1 MTDPSPIDPNLITDL
16 LKTTKEATDSILRH
30 NNRGGNRKPYYT
42 AKWAGYVGDLLTLV
56 YTTGEP
62 QLIPEGQ
69 NTAATIRNQWYQAK
83 EYLLAHMDPE
93 NKFKEMDDC
102 IAAEYVKKRGM
113 IVSPKRKSGILKHV
127 AVVPWRPKLE
137 EFIET
142 AAEMQKFE
150 RIGLGLTEDDAKYVN
165 ELLRPLED
173 MFVWHVDVLHDSLRV
188 VRVTQE
194 KLEELN
200 KG

>member
-1 MTDPSPIDPNLITDL
+1 
-16 LKTTKEATDSILRH
+16 
-30 NNRGGNRKPYYT
+30 
-42 AKWAGYVGDLLTLV
+42 
-56 YTTGEP
+56 
-62 QLIPEGQ
+62 
-69 NTAATIRNQWYQAK
+69 
-83 EYLLAHMDPE
+83 MDPE
-93 NKFKEMDDC
+93 NKFKEMDGC